1 MMREFASQN
10 SVIARWT
17 TKLHCL
23 SYDSSERL
31 GLAIA
36 FIVRVWSVIMHN
48 TGNMQK
54 NKYNATNKV

>member
-1 MMREFASQN
+1 MMREFA
-10 SVIARWT
+10 

-36 FIVRVWSVIMHN
+36 FIVHVWLVIMHN
-48 TGNMQK
+48 TVKMQK